1 MRLNLRLK
9 KALAMVAVS
18 AVAVTT
24 VPATVFAADYD
35 THWAKEMIEKWSE
48 KEVLKGYEDGTFR
61 PNGTVT
67 RGELAAM
74 IVRVFGFTDTSAAA
88 KYTDVESTKWYAADI
103 QKVSSAGIMN
113 DYADGTFKPE
123 AQATREEAAYAIA
136 KAYQVAT
143 NDETSS
149 FTDQAQIADWA
160 EAEIAA
166 LVAGGFLNG
175 NPDGSFRPQATL
187 TRAEAVTMVHKIT
200 ADLVNVAGVY
210 SQDINGNLVV
220 NTTGV
225 ELSDMTITGNLYL
238 AEGIGEG
245 EVKLNNVTVLGDIIV
260 EGGSVN
266 TIKVEGQSKVN
277 NIIVDKAGK
286 NPVRVLFGNLVEAKG
301 TVTLKSNATIEGN
314 VLALTKVVVDGAKEV
329 QLVGGMKIEEIVVNQ
344 TTELALVDGVTVQTA
359 TINKTA
365 EGTLL
370 RGRGT
375 VSSIK
380 YINVNANGVELKK
393 GFKYNKDNVKVDS
406 SVTKAPTFPQAGG
419 GGGGDNTTSNP
430 EPPVVPSKSQV
441 EITSL
446 VVKFANDKEDVT
458 VNLNGKKNFNIV
470 AANDK
475 ITLGDQVI
483 ATSADTIASIT
494 AVEKGGNGEVTVK
507 LGGLNNLSA
516 TLTAGTP
523 QTLTHLKA
531 EVAAVYND
539 VKAEILPLFKAE
551 LTDAQYKK
559 LEERLEREYKEF
571 QNSTATDINISKVF
585 TKFANAQQELNGV
598 RQATRA
604 KLQAIANTIGNVEVS
619 GLDAALVGE
628 ITVKVPVTLS
638 QADKVSN
645 DYTFTVTYR

>member
-35 THWAKEMIEKWSE
+35 AHWAKEMIEKWSE

-74 IVRVFGFTDTSAAA
+74 IVRVFGLTDTSSAA
-88 KYTDVESTKWYAADI
+88 KYTDVENTKWYAADI

-210 SQDINGNLVV
+210 SQDTEGNLVV

-225 ELSDMTITGNLYL
+225 ELKDMTITGNLYL

-314 VLALTKVVVDGAKEV
+314 VLALAKVVVDGAKEV

-359 TINKTA
+359 TINEKA

-370 RGRGT
+370 RGRGAA
-375 VSSIK
+375 SSIK
-380 YINVNANGVELKK
+380 YINVNANGLELKK
-393 GFKYNKDNVKVDS
+393 GFKYNKDNVKVAAT
-406 SVTKAPTFPQAGG
+406 VTTTPKFPESGG
-419 GGGGDNTTSNP
+419 GGGGGGSSSGGGTVT
-430 EPPVVPSKSQV
+430 EKA
-441 EITSL
+441 ITIESFI
-446 VVKFANDKEDVT
+446 VNVNGTDKEIKNTNNTFNVVVDAKANTVT
-458 VNLNGKKNFNIV
+458 VNGIEFKGT
-470 AANDK
+470 DK
-475 ITLGDQVI
+475 
-483 ATSADTIASIT
+483 IASIS
-494 AVEKGGNGEVTVK
+494 AKEANGLKTVK
-507 LGGLNNLSA
+507 
-516 TLTAGTP
+516 
-523 QTLTHLKA
+523 
-531 EVAAVYND
+531 VY
-539 VKAEILPLFKAE
+539 
-551 LTDAQYKK
+551 
-559 LEERLEREYKEF
+559 
-571 QNSTATDINISKVF
+571 ATDKLAQNIEMGTAYTVKNLADMVNAKQVDLFNILSTVENQLGKDYYAKAVALL
-585 TKFANAQQELNGV
+585 TNAIGDLNDYANANKEVSVDYMMGRAERV
-598 RQATRA
+598 RA
-604 KLQAIANTIGNVEVS
+604 KLAQNNAADLYAKVESVLKTYGVELFGLETETPSLTAKVFVTGVES
-619 GLDAALVGE
+619 GYEVD
-628 ITVKVPVTLS
+628 
-638 QADKVSN
+638 
-645 DYTFTVTYR
+645 TFTVNLEYK

>member
-61 PNGTVT
+61 PNGAVT

-74 IVRVFGFTDTSAAA
+74 IVRVFGLTDTSSAA
-88 KYTDVESTKWYAADI
+88 KYTDVENTKWYAADI

-210 SQDINGNLVV
+210 SQDTEGNLVV

-359 TINKTA
+359 TINEKA

-370 RGRGT
+370 RGRGAA
-375 VSSIK
+375 SSVK
-380 YINVNANGVELKK
+380 YIK
-393 GFKYNKDNVKVDS
+393 
-406 SVTKAPTFPQAGG
+406 
-419 GGGGDNTTSNP
+419 
-430 EPPVVPSKSQV
+430 
-441 EITSL
+441 
-446 VVKFANDKEDVT
+446 
-458 VNLNGKKNFNIV
+458 
-470 AANDK
+470 
-475 ITLGDQVI
+475 
-483 ATSADTIASIT
+483 
-494 AVEKGGNGEVTVK
+494 
-507 LGGLNNLSA
+507 
-516 TLTAGTP
+516 
-523 QTLTHLKA
+523 
-531 EVAAVYND
+531 
-539 VKAEILPLFKAE
+539 
-551 LTDAQYKK
+551 
-559 LEERLEREYKEF
+559 R
-571 QNSTATDINISKVF
+571 
-585 TKFANAQQELNGV
+585 
-598 RQATRA
+598 
-604 KLQAIANTIGNVEVS
+604 
-619 GLDAALVGE
+619 
-628 ITVKVPVTLS
+628 
-638 QADKVSN
+638 
-645 DYTFTVTYR
+645 